1 MSGTMRTI
9 PALTLAVL
17 VVTVAAAAAADEVGA
32 LQVTCRPGHRVYLDG
47 EFVGLTT
54 VEQDG
59 LHVKAIAPGRH
70 EIRIEKLD
78 LKPRT
83 LTVTVR
89 SGHAVEVRVPDLEPE
104 AAGQP
109 VPAPAAA
116 PPATPSTT
124 AAPAALAVGVAVA
137 AAPVAAAAADSPAPA
152 PSVALPPAPEP
163 AAEAAA
169 TAPEPARVAES
180 AAAALAAA
188 APAIAATPAA
198 GGRPRAAAPGVGF
211 VFRAAGTALASRERS
226 VSVFRERGGP
236 KVPVLAFVCTAP
248 AGDCAD
254 ERPASLAAGSYRFRV
269 VCREAGAGRRDPD
282 VFNQAVTVELEAVTG
297 QVWEIAATYEASPP
311 RCQAIARPLD

>member
-17 VVTVAAAAAADEVGA
+17 VVAAAAAAADEVGA

-54 VEQDG
+54 AEQDG
-59 LHVKAIAPGRH
+59 LHLRAVAAGRR
-70 EIRIEKLD
+70 EVRVEKLGFA
-78 LKPRT
+78 PRT
-83 LTVTVR
+83 LPVTVVAGR
-89 SGHAVEVRVPDLEPE
+89 AVELRVPDLDPETAEPMQAPT
-104 AAGQP
+104 AAP
-109 VPAPAAA
+109 ATPAPAA
-116 PPATPSTT
+116 PAVL
-124 AAPAALAVGVAVA
+124 AAGVAVA
-137 AAPVAAAAADSPAPA
+137 AAPVAAAVADSPAPA
-152 PSVALPPAPEP
+152 PSVALPPAPGP